1 MSGLI
6 ELDGFGTLAVWIAA
20 VATLLTWSILVGA
33 RRPFIWTQR
42 LLAGLLTGYLALL
55 AIRDVL
61 LPRLV
66 EPLAAAPADRP
77 LLVVALVLAG
87 MLVGARWLPR
97 WVGAVPVSVL
107 VGATAAYALGGA
119 MVGTVLPQIVGLV
132 PATPTAGAGWLGT
145 VLGAVIAGLVL
156 VAFLHGPARGRM
168 VDTLGG
174 AGRWLI
180 LGGVGAWLGYLVLSR
195 VVLLTDRLGFLAT
208 DWLGLGR

>member
-1 MSGLI
+1 MSGLVG
-6 ELDGFGTLAVWIAA
+6 LDASGTLAVWVAA

-33 RRPFIWTQR
+33 RRPFTWTQR

-66 EPLAAAPADRP
+66 EPLADAPAERP
-77 LLVVALVLAG
+77 LLFAALLLAAL
-87 MLVGARWLPR
+87 LVGARWLPR
-97 WVGAVPVSVL
+97 WAGALPIAVL
-107 VGATAAYALGGA
+107 VGATAAFALGGA
-119 MVGTVLPQIVGLV
+119 MVGTVLPQVVGLIPV
-132 PATPTAGAGWLGT
+132 ARSDGAGWLGT
-145 VLGAVIAGLVL
+145 VLSAVIASLVL
-156 VAFLHGPARGRM
+156 LAFLHGPARGRL
-168 VDTLGG
+168 VDAFGG

-195 VVLLTDRLGFLAT
+195 VVLLTDRLAFLAT